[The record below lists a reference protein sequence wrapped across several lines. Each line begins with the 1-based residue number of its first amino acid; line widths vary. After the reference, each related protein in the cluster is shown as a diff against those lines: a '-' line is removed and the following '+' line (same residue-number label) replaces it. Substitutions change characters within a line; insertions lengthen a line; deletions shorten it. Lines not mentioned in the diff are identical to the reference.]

1 MTKSELTANLKEW
14 ELEHLYSL
22 DGSLEPDKYILYHN
36 YSVWEYFFFDEKG
49 GRSNMRFFHSYNR
62 ENETYNFLKRNV
74 QFSLFFHPIKAKAF
88 NHHLSGN

>member
-36 YSVWEYFFFDEKG
+36 YSVSTKKEVVVIWDFFIPKKKL
-49 GRSNMRFFHSYNR
+49 
-62 ENETYNFLKRNV
+62 TI
-74 QFSLFFHPIKAKAF
+74 LFIKM
-88 NHHLSGN
+88 L

>member
-22 DGSLEPDKYILYHN
+22 DGSLDPDKYILYHN

-49 GRSNMRFFHSYNR
+49 GRSNMRFFHSEEEAYDFI
-62 ENETYNFLKRNV
+62 YQDAL
-74 QFSLFFHPIKAKAF
+74 SFHQTSEKYGIKW
-88 NHHLSGN
+88 

>member
-36 YSVWEYFFFDEKG
+36 YSVWEFSSSTKKEVVVIWDFFIPKKKL
-49 GRSNMRFFHSYNR
+49 
-62 ENETYNFLKRNV
+62 TI
-74 QFSLFFHPIKAKAF
+74 LFIKM
-88 NHHLSGN
+88 L

>member
-36 YSVWEYFFFDEKG
+36 YSVWEYFFF
-49 GRSNMRFFHSYNR
+49 
-62 ENETYNFLKRNV
+62 NEEEYWCNFKHRNYY
-74 QFSLFFHPIKAKAF
+74 
-88 NHHLSGN
+88 